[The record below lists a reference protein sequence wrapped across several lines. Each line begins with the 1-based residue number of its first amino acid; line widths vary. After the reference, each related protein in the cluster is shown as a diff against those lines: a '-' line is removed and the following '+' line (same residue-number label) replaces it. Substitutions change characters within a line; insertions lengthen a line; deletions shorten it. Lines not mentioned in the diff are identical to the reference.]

1 MPIRGPVC
9 LPFDTDAGI
18 EWQPVCTSDELA
30 DLPKKVKLL
39 CEELVVFR
47 DRRAASERSSP
58 TAIRAPA
65 ELCGLARHV
74 DALPLRVVEPAM
86 ITAAQPVLLDAA
98 PFERGAA
105 ARAVGLERSDAALL
119 VAEDYELLA
128 EQLHLLWQIG
138 ELIRGAHRL
147 PLAAHKLTHRGFL
160 ARRRS
165 AHSPV
170 AVSAFRKPISSL
182 PPILYGSLP
191 CRWVGADDHAE
202 AYPLGTLNAPRV

>member
-74 DALPLRVVEPAM
+74 DSMRPHSREVPRREHSVVRVG
-86 ITAAQPVLLDAA
+86 QD
-98 PFERGAA
+98 R
-105 ARAVGLERSDAALL
+105 
-119 VAEDYELLA
+119 
-128 EQLHLLWQIG
+128 Q
-138 ELIRGAHRL
+138 
-147 PLAAHKLTHRGFL
+147 
-160 ARRRS
+160 
-165 AHSPV
+165 
-170 AVSAFRKPISSL
+170 RKP
-182 PPILYGSLP
+182 
-191 CRWVGADDHAE
+191 DDLKAKR
-202 AYPLGTLNAPRV
+202 ARVRLS